1 MADEALTIREFRA
14 GLAKAVDSAV
24 EDGAVTVV
32 TRDGVRV
39 GAFIP
44 LFMLEK
50 LEEWEDEELGRTADE
65 ARATDDGSPGVSLTE
80 MYAQVLREPNAG
92 AA

>member
-50 LEEWEDEELGRTADE
+50 LEEWEDEELGRMADE
-65 ARATDDGSPGVSLTE
+65 ARATDDGSGVSLTE
-80 MYAQVLREPNAG
+80 MYAQVLQEPNAG